1 MTDTSHENLSQL
13 ILDTQ
18 KEVENLRMRISNLD
32 EAMYHDRKR
41 VIDTNKTVSG
51 LVAKMDAL
59 IDRVDDLFDPQEGV
73 SRLQAS
79 GPPNYRIGH
88 CSTCVCF

>member
-18 KEVENLRMRISNLD
+18 KEVENLRMHISNLD

-41 VIDTNKTVSG
+41 VFDTSKTVSG
-51 LVAKMDAL
+51 LVVKMDAL
-59 IDRVDDLFDPQEGV
+59 IDRVDDLFDPQEGDN
-73 SRLQAS
+73 QAPE
-79 GPPNYRIGH
+79 PPNYRIGH
-88 CSTCVCF
+88 CSTCTCF